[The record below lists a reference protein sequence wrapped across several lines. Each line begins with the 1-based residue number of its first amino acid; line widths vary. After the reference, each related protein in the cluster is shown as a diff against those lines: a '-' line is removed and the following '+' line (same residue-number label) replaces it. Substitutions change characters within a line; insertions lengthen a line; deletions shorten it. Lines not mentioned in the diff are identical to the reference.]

1 MNHSANV
8 SAWIVD
14 ADLLHQPAS
23 VYLPHIHLPIHAMS
37 TMTLQELQTALA
49 TVQDELHR
57 VKGRLDELEKV
68 VSIDHDQDGIRRV
81 YLECTDFV
89 LRPAEDQRQIAVH
102 LGADAE
108 GGYIHLHYPDSAM
121 PAVDIGFEPSGD
133 PHLQLKGKDYKAR
146 TDLFIRDNCGCV
158 AVLSEAGKPGALMRA
173 QDDGGSIAV
182 LQADG
187 QARAV
192 LIHGGHESPTVEG
205 DPPPITTNLI
215 FADGNG
221 HTMLKLRADETGGML
236 TAGIAGQSDAI
247 ALVAREDGP
256 ALLMHSPAEDHSVSI
271 LAMTGAAEI
280 CVHENKIPGNGTQA
294 SLTAGEF
301 GSSLGLRG
309 IGGQKSVDISA
320 LDVASSLTMH
330 DAQGDVRVMLAHH
343 FGSHSALTLQSLTDE
358 EGLRAIA
365 SADVS
370 SIEIISPVDPHTKV
384 LTAVTA
390 EKAVTIVQ
398 KHHRPIVMFGEGDQG
413 GVICAYGPT
422 AESAGIASISGGP
435 VAGSVVLATVD
446 GTAQLTLDATD
457 HGGRM
462 LINNDLGFQR
472 VAMGVYEEAG
482 GLHLNNTG
490 SIGIQAVATPKGGVV
505 TVSDHD
511 GNPIASLPES
521 DGEDSGDW
529 GKLPD
534 SF

>member
-1 MNHSANV
+1 MS
-8 SAWIVD
+8 
-14 ADLLHQPAS
+14 
-23 VYLPHIHLPIHAMS
+23 PI
-37 TMTLQELQTALA
+37 TFQELQTALVA
-49 TVQDELHR
+49 VQMELNR
-57 VKGRLDELEKV
+57 VKSRLNELEKV
-68 VSIDHDQDGIRRV
+68 VTIENDPEGIRRV

-89 LRPAEDQRQIAVH
+89 IRPAEDQRHIAVH
-102 LGADAE
+102 LGSDAE
-108 GGYIHLHYPDSAM
+108 GGYMHLHYPGTGI
-121 PAVDIGFEPSGD
+121 PAVDIGFDSPGEP
-133 PHLQLKGKDYKAR
+133 HMQLKGKDFKSR

-158 AVLSEAGKPGALMRA
+158 AVLSEAGQPGALMRA
-173 QDDGGSIAV
+173 QEDGGSIAV
-182 LQADG
+182 LQEDG

-192 LIHGGHESPTVEG
+192 LIHGITEMPTVDG
-205 DPPPITTNLI
+205 QNAAASTNLI

-256 ALLMHSPAEDHSVSI
+256 ALLMHSPEEDHSISI

-280 CVHENKIPGNGTQA
+280 CVHENKIPGTGTQA
-294 SLTAGEF
+294 SLSAGEF
-301 GSSLGLRG
+301 GSSLCLRG
-309 IGGQKSVDISA
+309 IGGQKSVDLSA
-320 LDVASSLTMH
+320 LDVASSLTLH

-343 FGSHSALTLQSLTDE
+343 FGSHSALTLQSLTEE

-370 SIEIISPVDPHTKV
+370 SIEIISPVDPETKV

-398 KHHRPIVMFGEGDQG
+398 KHHRPIVMMGEGDQG
-413 GVICAYGPT
+413 GIVCAYGPS
-422 AESAGIASISGGP
+422 AESAGIASLSGGP

-472 VAMGVYEEAG
+472 VAIGVYEEAG

-490 SIGIQAVATPKGGVV
+490 STGIQAVATPKGGVV

-511 GNPIASLPES
+511 GRPIASLPES
-521 DGEDSGDW
+521 EGEDIGDW

>member
-1 MNHSANV
+1 MS
-8 SAWIVD
+8 
-14 ADLLHQPAS
+14 
-23 VYLPHIHLPIHAMS
+23 PI
-37 TMTLQELQTALA
+37 TFQELQTALVA
-49 TVQDELHR
+49 VQMELNR
-57 VKGRLDELEKV
+57 VKSRLNELEKV
-68 VSIDHDQDGIRRV
+68 VTIENDPEGIRRV

-89 LRPAEDQRQIAVH
+89 IRPAEDQRHIAVH
-102 LGADAE
+102 LGSDAE
-108 GGYIHLHYPDSAM
+108 GGYMHLHYPGTGI
-121 PAVDIGFEPSGD
+121 PAVDIGFDSPGEP
-133 PHLQLKGKDYKAR
+133 HMQLKGKDFKSR

-158 AVLSEAGKPGALMRA
+158 AVLSEAGQPGALMRA
-173 QDDGGSIAV
+173 QEDGGSIAV
-182 LQADG
+182 LQEDG

-192 LIHGGHESPTVEG
+192 LIHGITEMPTVDG
-205 DPPPITTNLI
+205 QNAAASTNLI

-221 HTMLKLRADETGGML
+221 HPVLKLRADETGGML

-256 ALLMHSPAEDHSVSI
+256 ALLMHSPEEDHSISI

-280 CVHENKIPGNGTQA
+280 CVHENKIPGTGTQA
-294 SLTAGEF
+294 SLSAGEF
-301 GSSLGLRG
+301 GSSLCLRG
-309 IGGQKSVDISA
+309 IGGQKSVDLSA
-320 LDVASSLTMH
+320 LDVASSLTLH

-343 FGSHSALTLQSLTDE
+343 FGSHSALTLQSLTEE

-370 SIEIISPVDPHTKV
+370 SIEIISPVDPETKV

-398 KHHRPIVMFGEGDQG
+398 KHHRPIVMMGEGDQG
-413 GVICAYGPT
+413 GIVCAYGPS
-422 AESAGIASISGGP
+422 AESAGIASLSGGP

-472 VAMGVYEEAG
+472 VAIGVYEEAG

-490 SIGIQAVATPKGGVV
+490 STGIQAVATPKGGVV

-511 GNPIASLPES
+511 GRPIASLPES
-521 DGEDSGDW
+521 DGEDTGDW